1 MAVKI
6 NLTDGTG
13 SKTADFKQEKTPATQ
28 GNVINTINA
37 YNEKI
42 KKEYYDKNQA
52 RADENALQESIQ
64 KIVELLAK
72 DTSFKSKT
80 KPANTGSEDTEED
93 RLERYL
99 GSFDEDKGKTF
110 DEAGLVRKINVIANI
125 LSGNVDGKKDWTA
138 DIHGNN
144 VGKEES
150 TLNVPIVGI
159 TRKIEENT
167 YSATF
172 INDGD
177 NRKLKIDGLNS
188 IEITRPNGEQY
199 ENDVSEITVLSEK
212 QVAQMVS
219 QSIKEVL
226 GGFDSQI
233 ANITAYLLFQ
243 EEEIPEAYKFVL
255 QNTNDEGIKSAP
267 LYVTYEDKEIGDF
280 KKTPFY
286 YIHDLNGDRGNIE
299 TPDYCINSDNIEKAL
314 GDGIV
319 NGNFRIQADSEFT
332 KLKVLYNS
340 NDSSIYFIKVPQKTL
355 TLNLHDNSG
364 KAAGIS
370 YKCKLFDK
378 EIASGEFNFNTDG
391 TSSVNFPQGS
401 IVEITK
407 PTEFNDQLFWSENYT
422 NTETLSIDLSKND
435 AHVYNK
441 KITFNFEDSGS
452 ESKIEYYN
460 NNLTLNVSLKK
471 AGYKPISES
480 LFAGTI
486 ANNNLTVST
495 DKIWSKVSEDT
506 DEFVL
511 NSKIYWENKPVT
523 VRFTYDDT
531 DNIKQS
537 VTASMPTGA
546 EITQTVDSL
555 SSPNKVVGKTFD
567 GWKLG
572 NNICTSV
579 PFIDDESIDLI
590 AVQTGISYK
599 NYYCLNGGSWDSG
612 VTVSKEHTYL
622 TDSESI
628 PTSLL
633 RPGYTFVGWYTQQ
646 NMEEGDKVENY
657 VNQNCTYYAKWEENT
672 YTINF
677 LLNDHNQLLEG
688 ANPIFKYS
696 SMSVKASNLPITL
709 GNAYATG
716 YDFVG
721 WAKTSTL
728 SVASSEANNLDS
740 YAEVSV
746 LNISDFGN
754 GKVVSLSAIWRAK
767 EVSVTLEYYY
777 EVEGQVGKYDL
788 LETSVGSAKVGE
800 IYSGE
805 SYSANKGFI
814 EKEVSPITVQPVGSV
829 LKRYFDR
836 NTFTVTYKG
845 TTDGGKIVT
854 YNYSD
859 NAQELLTVDNE
870 LFDCW
875 LKVEGTG
882 DNVTKTPIKNI
893 GAYHFGDF
901 TVEARFNQDAPVLG
915 RDFTVRTEVNTITIS
930 AIGSNGTLYLNDGT
944 TVKEIKSDSPVVF
957 DYSNVYPDG
966 VATTKSCFIYFAGN
980 ESTNLNP
987 SSLVEIELIYN
998 STKPVSGVDYLLNST
1013 TSSITKQVEGLEY
1026 RIGDSTNYFDL
1037 SSSLVIGRN
1046 DTIRIRR
1053 KETFSRFASE
1063 DTVESFNGKLAANV
1077 DTLKQEN
1084 FNVVDVSY
1092 REQGHIEILAAVFE
1106 GNHGALQYQTGSGNA
1121 WLNVNRKESGTES
1134 TVLYVDK
1141 PCTVSFRYNESDEYL
1156 ASSETVNLI
1165 VGIKKH
1171 TVTFDTS
1178 NIPSNS
1184 YEFGGLVDGS
1194 DGFKLVVDS
1203 GSQLCKVEDYISNV
1217 DKWNVTGY
1225 SKNVGALGRT
1235 ASFLKKGDAYY
1246 NEASIIDD
1254 DITLSMEWKANE
1266 FNNVIYTDK
1275 VYLGDTAVDLPTPI
1289 SGSFKYGQSVSI
1301 NLVHDLTTLA
1311 SDTGTLEKVLNVID
1325 QDTDKLLVLSK
1336 VLYKE
1341 GDLNYVDTGVELR
1354 DNSTTYDFNYFG
1366 PTPDFS
1372 KYPDSF
1378 PYMFASKFDF
1388 VESGTANAVI
1398 QFQNDTD
1405 AGTNIGM
1412 VQSVGYYGGNG
1423 LENFKF
1429 RVSGTTL
1436 HVYYKDDPR
1445 ADTYNTLDTFQVAS
1459 GNMDSNGNI
1468 TVIFHSAYI
1477 NNVFW
1482 PKKQITGVTAIK
1494 PLITNPSDI
1503 YTLSVDTTGATVI
1516 EGKDGW
1522 TVTQANTATN
1532 E

>member
-28 GNVINTINA
+28 GNVINTLNA
-37 YNEKI
+37 YNEKL

-80 KPANTGSEDTEED
+80 KTANTESEDTEED

-99 GSFDEDKGKTF
+99 GSFDEDKEKTF

-125 LSGNVDGKKDWTA
+125 LSGNVDGEKDWTA
-138 DIHGNN
+138 DVHGNN
-144 VGKEES
+144 VGKNES
-150 TLNVPIVGI
+150 TLNVSVVGI
-159 TRKIEENT
+159 TRKTEENT
-167 YSATF
+167 YKATF
-172 INDGD
+172 ISDGD
-177 NRKLKIDGLNS
+177 NRELKIDGLNNT
-188 IEITRPNGEQY
+188 EITRPNGEPY

-219 QSIKEVL
+219 QSLKAVL

-233 ANITAYLLFQ
+233 ANIIAYLLFQ

-267 LYVTYEDKEIGDF
+267 LYVTYEDKEIGEF
-280 KKTPFY
+280 KKIPFY

-299 TPDYCINSDNIEKAL
+299 TPDYCINSDNIGNAL
-314 GDGIV
+314 ENGIV
-319 NGNFRIQADSEFT
+319 KGNFKIQADPKFT
-332 KLKVLYNS
+332 KLEILYDN
-340 NDSSIYFIKVPQKTL
+340 NDNASYFIKVPQKTL
-355 TLNLHDNSG
+355 TLNLHDNFG
-364 KAAGIS
+364 KATGIS
-370 YKCKLFDK
+370 YKCTLFGR
-378 EIASGEFNFNTDG
+378 EIDSGKFNFNIDG

-407 PTEFNDQLFWSENYT
+407 PTGFDDQLFWSENYT
-422 NTETLSIDLSKND
+422 GTETLSIDLSEDD

-460 NNLTLNVSLKK
+460 NKLTLNVSLKK
-471 AGYKPISES
+471 AGYKPVSES

-486 ANNNLTVST
+486 VNNNLTVSK
-495 DKIWSKVSEDT
+495 DKIWSKVSENT

-511 NSKIYWENKPVT
+511 NSKMYWTNKLVN
-523 VRFTYDDT
+523 VNFTYYDT
-531 DNIKQS
+531 VNTKQS
-537 VTASMPTGA
+537 VIVSMPTGA

-555 SSPNKVVGKTFD
+555 SGSNKVAGKTFD
-567 GWKLG
+567 GWKL
-572 NNICTSV
+572 NDNICTSV
-579 PFIDDESIDLI
+579 PFIDDESIDLV
-590 AVQTGISYK
+590 AAQTRISYK
-599 NYYCLNGGSWDSG
+599 NYYCLNGGSWDTS
-612 VTVSKEHTYL
+612 VTADKEHTYL
-622 TDSESI
+622 TASKRI
-628 PTSLL
+628 PTSIS
-633 RPGYTFVGWYTQQ
+633 RPGYTFVGWYKQQ
-646 NMEEGDKVENY
+646 NLEADDKVENY
-657 VNQNCTYYAKWEENT
+657 VNWNCTYYAKWEENT
-672 YTINF
+672 YIIDF
-677 LLNDHNQLLEG
+677 LLNDHDQLLEG
-688 ANPIFKYS
+688 ANPMFKYS

-709 GNAYATG
+709 GKAYATG

-721 WAKTSTL
+721 WAKTDTL
-728 SVASSEANNLDS
+728 NVASKEANNLDS
-740 YAEVSV
+740 YANVSK
-746 LNISDFGN
+746 LDISDFEN
-754 GKVVSLSAIWRAK
+754 TNTVSLSAVWEAK

-788 LETSVGSAKVGE
+788 LETSVGSARVGE
-800 IYSGE
+800 RYSGE
-805 SYSANKGFI
+805 SYSANKGFR
-814 EKEVSPITVQPVGSV
+814 EKDVSSITVKPVGNV
-829 LKRYFDR
+829 LKKYFDR

-845 TTDGGKIVT
+845 ISDSAETVT
-854 YNYSD
+854 YKYSD

-882 DNVTKTPIKNI
+882 DNVAKTPIKNI
-893 GAYHFGDF
+893 SAYHFGDF
-901 TVEARFNQDAPVLG
+901 IVEARFNQDAPVLG
-915 RDFTVRTEVNTITIS
+915 RDFTVKTEVNKITVS
-930 AIGSNGTLYLNDGT
+930 AIGSNGTLFLNDGT

-957 DYSNVYPDG
+957 DYSNVYPDD

-987 SSLVEIELIYN
+987 SSLVEIELLYN

-1026 RIGDSTNYFDL
+1026 RIGDSTNYLDL

-1134 TVLYVDK
+1134 TTLYVDK

-1156 ASSETVNLI
+1156 ASSETVDLT

-1217 DKWNVTGY
+1217 DKWTVTGY

-1235 ASFLKKGDAYY
+1235 ATFLKKGDVYY

-1254 DITLSMEWKANE
+1254 DIKLSMEWKANE

-1275 VYLGDTAVDLPTPI
+1275 VYLGDTVVDLPTPI
-1289 SGSFKYGQSVSI
+1289 RGSFKYGKPVSI
-1301 NLVHDLTTLA
+1301 NLVHDLATLA
-1311 SDTGTLEKVLNVID
+1311 SDDETLVKILNVID
-1325 QDTDKLLVLSK
+1325 QDTNKLLVLST

-1341 GDLNYVDTGVELR
+1341 GDSNYDYTGVELEAT
-1354 DNSTTYDFNYFG
+1354 STTHEFDYFG
-1366 PTPDFS
+1366 TAPNFS
-1372 KYPDSF
+1372 RYPDSF

-1388 VESGTANAVI
+1388 AESTNTDNAVI
-1398 QFQNDTD
+1398 QFKNDTD
-1405 AGTNIGM
+1405 AGINIGK
-1412 VQSVGYYGGNG
+1412 VQSVGYYGGHG

-1429 RVSGTTL
+1429 NVSGTTL
-1436 HVYYKDDPR
+1436 NVYYKDDPR
-1445 ADTYNTLDTFQVAS
+1445 AVNYNTLDTFKVGS
-1459 GNMDSNGNI
+1459 GNMNSEGKI
-1468 TVIFHSAYI
+1468 TVVFHSACI
-1477 NNVFW
+1477 NKVFW
-1482 PKKQITGVTAIK
+1482 PKQITDVIAIK
-1494 PLITNPSDI
+1494 PLITNPNDI
-1503 YTLSVDTTGATVI
+1503 YALSINTTGATVI

-1522 TVTQANTATN
+1522 TITQANTATN